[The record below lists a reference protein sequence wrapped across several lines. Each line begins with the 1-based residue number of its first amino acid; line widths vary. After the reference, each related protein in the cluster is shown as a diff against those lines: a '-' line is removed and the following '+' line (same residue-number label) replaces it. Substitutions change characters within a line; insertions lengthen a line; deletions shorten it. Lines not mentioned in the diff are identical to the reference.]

1 MNYYT
6 NIGLYVGR
14 FQPLHIGHVQIIK
27 EALKKENKLLII
39 IGSIGSVD
47 KIKNPYNFEERKN
60 LILNCLTEDEKE
72 KIIIKGLRDSTSEDR
87 AIDKYW
93 WYIQVKNMIDED
105 LQTPINLYLYGSKKD
120 VATGEY
126 LSLLKDKCGIKD
138 TKEIEPIRI
147 IDSSGNS
154 LIINATD
161 IRNIIKKPKVERTSN
176 ENRYLDAVLPL
187 DIRELF

>member
-1 MNYYT
+1 
-6 NIGLYVGR
+6 
-14 FQPLHIGHVQIIK
+14 
-27 EALKKENKLLII
+27 
-39 IGSIGSVD
+39 
-47 KIKNPYNFEERKN
+47 
-60 LILNCLTEDEKE
+60 
-72 KIIIKGLRDSTSEDR
+72 
-87 AIDKYW
+87 
-93 WYIQVKNMIDED
+93 MIDED